1 MSPSVPRRGS
11 GASPLTTPPIGDGP
25 PGAASP
31 STPTRASWS
40 AVRRW
45 VRSNLFRSR
54 LDAAVTV
61 VAGAAAVAL
70 VLWVLRFVFMTGRWE
85 IVDVNLKLLLVGRY
99 PDEQLW
105 RVSVTVV
112 VASTLAGALAGM
124 IHQRQVVAGTSTTSG
139 LSPLGRALD
148 VLERFWP
155 LVLGAGVLL
164 LLSGT
169 TGPWLVAAGVLV
181 GCLAGRFL
189 GVRLPR
195 SSHWALVV
203 AVLLAPFVAVAFI
216 TRAAG
221 WDDWGGLML
230 NVFIALASM
239 VLCFP
244 VGVLAALG
252 RRSSLPLIRWL
263 CTGYI
268 ELLRGAPLFVLLL
281 MAHVALGFFVP
292 TEMAPGSVVRAIVV
306 YTLFTGAYMAEI
318 VRGGLQSV
326 PSGQS
331 EAARALGLSPVRVT
345 SHVVLPQA
353 LRNVIPAQVGQ
364 LISLFKDTT
373 LAGYAM
379 GLFELLSV
387 GEAITQQDAFRGQQL
402 YFEVFAFVGLLFW
415 LGSYTMSRESQRI
428 ERKLGV
434 GRR

>member
-1 MSPSVPRRGS
+1 MIPVERARRADAPS
-11 GASPLTTPPIGDGP
+11 
-25 PGAASP
+25 
-31 STPTRASWS
+31 S
-40 AVRRW
+40 ATSRTATSRTAIARRW

-54 LDAAVTV
+54 LDGVITV
-61 VAGAAAVAL
+61 VAGVAL
-70 VLWVLRFVFMTGRWE
+70 AALLVWAFRFVFVTGRWE

-99 PDEQLW
+99 PDDQLW
-105 RVSVTVV
+105 RVAVTLVI
-112 VASTLAGALAGM
+112 AAFLAGALAGM
-124 IHQRQVVAGTSTTSG
+124 IHQRQVVAGTSMTTG
-139 LSPLGRALD
+139 LSPVARVLD

-155 LVLGAGVLL
+155 VVLGVVVLLVLSSTL
-164 LLSGT
+164 
-169 TGPWLVAAGVLV
+169 GPWLVAAGVLV
-181 GCLAGRFL
+181 GCLAGRAL
-189 GVRLPR
+189 GARLPR
-195 SSHWALVV
+195 ALHGALVV
-203 AVLLAPFVAVAFI
+203 VVLLAPFAAVAFL

-230 NVFIALASM
+230 NVFIALAAM

-326 PSGQS
+326 PGGQA

-387 GEAITQQDAFRGQQL
+387 GEAITQQDVFRGQQL